1 MKTERINIRV
11 TVKEKKDLE
20 TQALKNNKT
29 ISEYMLDCCK
39 KKKNVSV
46 SKLDYIREA
55 VNLQEALNHIEE
67 NYGDDDY
74 LQEIVDKLWEL

>member
-20 TQALKNNKT
+20 TQALKNNKN

-39 KKKNVSV
+39 KKKNASV
-46 SKLDYIREA
+46 SKLDYIRK
-55 VNLQEALNHIEE
+55 V
-67 NYGDDDY
+67 
-74 LQEIVDKLWEL
+74 